1 MYDPLSGEGLVC
13 VNGRCISNKRKMR
26 MHDEDQIG
34 INGSNNKRGNRR
46 KNPPQRKKRV
56 RPQHNG
62 IPMNPYENI
71 DPSEEDK
78 IESEDEDADDLV
90 PFEDQEELL
99 DENFRDGNVYNYSGN
114 KKQEPQK
121 PKAA

>member
-1 MYDPLSGEGLVC
+1 
-13 VNGRCISNKRKMR
+13 
-26 MHDEDQIG
+26 MHDEDQLG
-34 INGSNNKRGNRR
+34 INGGNNNRRGNRR
-46 KNPPQRKKRV
+46 KKPPQRKKRV

-62 IPMNPYENI
+62 IPLNPYENL
-71 DPSEEDK
+71 DPYAEEEE
-78 IESEDEDADDLV
+78 IESEDDEDADDDLV

-121 PKAA
+121 PQSAS